1 MSAES
6 RTDSRSQ
13 ERLETMRALANFGD
27 YLRQEA
33 ERLGLEKAA
42 WLATETA
49 TEIRIQLAAARSR

>member
-6 RTDSRSQ
+6 RMESRTR
-13 ERLETMRALANFGD
+13 ERLESMRALASFGD

-42 WLATETA
+42 WLASETA
-49 TEIRIQLAAARSR
+49 TEIRIQLAAARMR